1 MTVQIIRKD
10 GHIDLVEDVNRIEV
24 DKESGKRI
32 AIFKGN
38 YTDEFPWSN
47 FTSIVILRNEEVD
60 RVYKASMYIIGKYK
74 KELIEEFKV
83 NVPSKDEFFNHE
95 FFEKTTDKFSDSL
108 YDFYVERQVFN
119 AIGEEMKKKY
129 PDPWYNYGIM

>member
-1 MTVQIIRKD
+1 M
-10 GHIDLVEDVNRIEV
+10 IE
-24 DKESGKRI
+24 I
-32 AIFKGN
+32 ASRMK
-38 YTDEFPWSN
+38 TME
-47 FTSIVILRNEEVD
+47 EEVD

-95 FFEKTTDKFSDSL
+95 FLGKTTDKFTDSL

-119 AIGEEMKKKY
+119 VIGEEMKKKY
-129 PDPWYNYGIM
+129 PEPWYSYGAATDTNKEK

>member
-1 MTVQIIRKD
+1 MTKYEEAKWFCEKEII
-10 GHIDLVEDVNRIEV
+10 E
-24 DKESGKRI
+24 I
-32 AIFKGN
+32 ASRMK
-38 YTDEFPWSN
+38 TME
-47 FTSIVILRNEEVD
+47 EEVD

-95 FFEKTTDKFSDSL
+95 FFEKNTDNFTDSL

-129 PDPWYNYGIM
+129 PDPWYSYGITNVSKEESK